1 VLSFEGTRLFR
12 GVSAEDDRLCTGG
25 GGQPVGV
32 CGARGWGPKGGAL
45 LVRCSWAGGETGF
58 TKENQWLWMAAKSWV
73 GRWFICL
80 SVYLL
85 RIPWNKECLS
95 PYPMIVPVFLIGLS
109 GNASCGHAVN
119 GKVMF
124 ENTEWNGWGALVSD
138 KPGLQTPGLELF
150 NWVYLHVFPTGI
162 GGDICLLSTV
172 KHISAGVPH
181 LSSNQ
186 WHADNRSRSVFRQ
199 TQDASQHAVATLQVL
214 GFAHPKT
221 ISKVR
226 MGSSLM
232 GCYTKNNNL

>member
-1 VLSFEGTRLFR
+1 MASRPRTTG
-12 GVSAEDDRLCTGG
+12 SAPGEAANPWACAVPGDGDRRVELCW
-25 GGQPVGV
+25 
-32 CGARGWGPKGGAL
+32 CGAPEPVAKQVSPRRTCGCGWLRNPE
-45 LVRCSWAGGETGF
+45 LVDG
-58 TKENQWLWMAAKSWV
+58 
-73 GRWFICL
+73 L

-95 PYPMIVPVFLIGLS
+95 PYPMIVPVFHIGLS

-124 ENTEWNGWGALVSD
+124 KNTEWNGWGALVSD